1 MLPTCRPPAQLA
13 PGPDSSATA
22 QEVGPRRHPTPG
34 GLRTPPDALEIR
46 ILANKTRTLY
56 MEAIIGMLTGADD

>member
-1 MLPTCRPPAQLA
+1 
-13 PGPDSSATA
+13 
-22 QEVGPRRHPTPG
+22 
-34 GLRTPPDALEIR
+34 LRTPPDALEIR